1 MRRTAP
7 TFAAA
12 LLITALAACSP
23 SGDTETPTSPAPAPE
38 PADTSESAEPS
49 SGSDGTE
56 TQGSGDG
63 GATESDP
70 PAPTIPTQ
78 ALPETLLPADVL
90 GTADQPREEAQ
101 GVTAWLLP
109 ETCEQ
114 VTPDAV
120 DMWTVT
126 QGSGEFEEPVG
137 VHQVA
142 VFLDADAA
150 VAGADAL
157 AAAFASCAPSEGS
170 PTIFAVEPLDIGA
183 QGTGLATDYN
193 GVSAGGDLD
202 TALGSYLAETR
213 RGTAVTLTGFSGG
226 EAQVGTSRADTT
238 GLLAGAWE
246 RLCAY
251 DSEGC

>member
-1 MRRTAP
+1 MRRTGAAL
-7 TFAAA
+7 AAA
-12 LLITALAACSP
+12 LLVTALAACSP
-23 SGDTETPTSPAPAPE
+23 GGETAPPASSEPAPE
-38 PADTSESAEPS
+38 TSTSSEPA
-49 SGSDGTE
+49 
-56 TQGSGDG
+56 TQP
-63 GATESDP
+63 TESETEGTDDGEVT
-70 PAPTIPTQ
+70 AIPTE
-78 ALPETLLPADVL
+78 ALPETLLPADLL
-90 GTADQPREEAQ
+90 GTPDQPREEAQ
-101 GVTAWLLP
+101 GVAPWLLP

-126 QGSGEFEEPVG
+126 QGSGEAEEPVG

-157 AAAFASCAPSEGS
+157 VAAFASCAPSEGA
-170 PTIFAVEPLDIGA
+170 PTIYAVEPLDIGA

-213 RGTAVTLTGFSGG
+213 RGTAVTLTGFQGG

-238 GLLAGAWE
+238 ALLAGAWE

>member
-1 MRRTAP
+1 MRRTGSAL
-7 TFAAA
+7 AAA
-12 LLITALAACSP
+12 LLVTALAACSP
-23 SGDTETPTSPAPAPE
+23 GGETDPPASPEPAPE
-38 PADTSESAEPS
+38 PANTSEPA
-49 SGSDGTE
+49 
-56 TQGSGDG
+56 TQP
-63 GATESDP
+63 TESETEGTDDGE
-70 PAPTIPTQ
+70 ATATIPTE
-78 ALPETLLPADVL
+78 ALPETLLPADLL
-90 GTADQPREEAQ
+90 GTPDQPREEAQ
-101 GVTAWLLP
+101 GVAPWLLP

-126 QGSGEFEEPVG
+126 QGSGEAEEPVG

-157 AAAFASCAPSEGS
+157 IAAFASCATSEGA
-170 PTIFAVEPLDIGA
+170 PTIYAVEPLDIGA

-213 RGTAVTLTGFSGG
+213 RGTAVTLTGFQGG

-238 GLLAGAWE
+238 ALLAGAWE